1 MSQDATI
8 TSQLEDVW
16 VLLVESTD
24 LALRPLII
32 IHNGLVTIG
41 VCLILLL
48 LLSKVLERNC
58 QAWLV
63 FQQQLL
69 NIIST
74 FITYFIIPRGIPSY
88 MALYDSFRGNLYLLL
103 SISLLLLF
111 IDYYYY
117 IFLSLFHIVFQ
128 SSTHV
133 EHEDYR
139 AG

>member
-111 IDYYYY
+111 IDYY
-117 IFLSLFHIVFQ
+117 
-128 SSTHV
+128 
-133 EHEDYR
+133 
-139 AG
+139 